1 MWMENESRRLI
12 IWLSGLK
19 PLFCKISM
27 KWMVL
32 VNWLRKKKMST
43 SCKRVMCSRLWG
55 WGVKGGRGKA
65 QFRRQLTFRGFN
77 YVVVCR
83 YSSLFAALHYP
94 AGRVNDILSGEMN
107 ERVQK
112 KHGPWG
118 SVGWLHPVRQNRET
132 IACQQWPSDYWQKPF
147 GYLSVID
154 LKEPGQEPGVKNRV
168 KNRGLRTGSCLV
180 GSTRR
185 TSNTLLRG

>member
-1 MWMENESRRLI
+1 MWMENESRRII

-43 SCKRVMCSRLWG
+43 SCKPVMCSRLWG

-94 AGRVNDILSGEMN
+94 AGRVNDIFEWRN
-107 ERVQK
+107 EWGFRK
-112 KHGPWG
+112 NMDHGG
-118 SVGWLHPVRQNRET
+118 RLVGCTQFAKIEKLLLVSNGPLIIDKNPLV
-132 IACQQWPSDYWQKPF
+132 I
-147 GYLSVID
+147 YLLLIW
-154 LKEPGQEPGVKNRV
+154 KNRA
-168 KNRGLRTGSCLV
+168 KNRGSRTG
-180 GSTRR
+180 
-185 TSNTLLRG
+185 